1 MPKPVVEPK
10 GSTGRKLDRRAVMRT
25 ALVVGGVSALAG
37 PAAAASQA
45 GAATR
50 PEAPVVA
57 EREWARA
64 LARHI
69 ANQLPEAVRQ
79 VPDLGLTEA
88 QVETLRRVFQN
99 TLVTNMGCEVPP
111 G

>member
-1 MPKPVVEPK
+1 MPKPNDEPK
-10 GSTGRKLDRRAVMRT
+10 GSASSKLDRRAMMRT

-37 PAAAASQA
+37 AAAAAPRES
-45 GAATR
+45 
-50 PEAPVVA
+50 EAVVA

-79 VPDLGLTEA
+79 LPDLRLTEE
-88 QVETLRRVFQN
+88 QVEELRRVFQN

-111 G
+111 S

>member
-1 MPKPVVEPK
+1 MAKLQDETKSPT
-10 GSTGRKLDRRAVMRT
+10 GSKLDRRAVIKA

-37 PAAAASQA
+37 SAAAMPQA
-45 GAATR
+45 
-50 PEAPVVA
+50 APAA

-79 VPDLGLTEA
+79 VPDLGLTNA
-88 QVETLRRVFQN
+88 QVQELRRIFEN

-111 G
+111 S

>member
-1 MPKPVVEPK
+1 MPKPKDEAKAP
-10 GSTGRKLDRRAVMRT
+10 TGLDRRAVIKA
-25 ALVVGGVSALAG
+25 ALVVGGVSALGAG
-37 PAAAASQA
+37 AAAAAMPQA
-45 GAATR
+45 
-50 PEAPVVA
+50 APAA

-79 VPDLGLTEA
+79 IPDLGLTPPQIQE
-88 QVETLRRVFQN
+88 LRRIFEN

-111 G
+111 T

>member
-1 MPKPVVEPK
+1 MSKPVVEPK
-10 GSTGRKLDRRAVMRT
+10 GSAGRKLDRRAMMRT
-25 ALVVGGVSALAG
+25 ALVVGGASALAG
-37 PAAAASQA
+37 PVAAAAQE
-45 GAATR
+45 TR
-50 PEAPVVA
+50 PGPAIIA

-64 LARHI
+64 LARHV

-79 VPDLGLTEA
+79 LPELQLTEA
-88 QVETLRRVFQN
+88 QVEMLRRVFQN

>member
-1 MPKPVVEPK
+1 
-10 GSTGRKLDRRAVMRT
+10 MRT
-25 ALVVGGVSALAG
+25 ALAVGGVSALAG

-50 PEAPVVA
+50 PEAAVLA

-79 VPDLGLTEA
+79 LPELQLTEE
-88 QVETLRRVFQN
+88 QVQTLRRVFQN

>member
-1 MPKPVVEPK
+1 MPKPVAEPK
-10 GSTGRKLDRRAVMRT
+10 GSTPRKLDRRAVMRT

-50 PEAPVVA
+50 PEAAVLA

-69 ANQLPEAVRQ
+69 ANQLPEAIRQ
-79 VPDLGLTEA
+79 LPELQLTEE
-88 QVETLRRVFQN
+88 QVHALRRVFQN